1 VIDIEVKSTVHIMN
15 REEVR
20 QNLFFR
26 RLSSTGESLDT
37 VEPNFSNQAGT
48 ADLVQKSLNDG
59 EKCNIKG
66 KIDLNRV
73 IYL

>member
-15 REEVR
+15 NDEVR

-26 RLSSTGESLDT
+26 RLSKTGEPLDT
-37 VEPNFSNQAGT
+37 VEPNFSNSAGT
-48 ADLVQKSLNDG
+48 AEIVQQSLNDG

-73 IYL
+73 